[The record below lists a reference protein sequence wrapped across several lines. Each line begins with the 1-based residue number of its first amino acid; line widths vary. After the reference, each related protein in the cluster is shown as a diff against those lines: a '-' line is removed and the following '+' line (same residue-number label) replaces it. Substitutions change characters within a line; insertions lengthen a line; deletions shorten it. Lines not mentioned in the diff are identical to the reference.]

1 MAKSKTGD
9 RKPRGRN
16 VAAEAILDE
25 ALRIAEDKGWDRTS
39 LADVARGLGVSLA
52 EVRAFYIDKDALANA
67 WFERALLAML
77 SAEPEAFAILPAD
90 ERVAERLRIWFKTL
104 ARHRKTTRA
113 MLSAKLYPGHP
124 HHWVPL
130 VFDLSRFVHWLLDAA
145 DINSPPPRRQLEEVV
160 LTGLVVASVSIWMND
175 PTPDQRLTERFLFRA
190 LKRGGSLFR
199 RLPLPV

>member
-1 MAKSKTGD
+1 MARPKTKD
-9 RKPRGRN
+9 RRPRGRDIS
-16 VAAEAILDE
+16 ADAILDE
-25 ALRIAEDKGWDRTS
+25 TLRIADDKGWGRTS
-39 LADVARGLGVSLA
+39 LADVARSLGVSLA
-52 EVRAFYIDKDALANA
+52 VVRAFFIDKDALANA
-67 WFERALLAML
+67 WFERALFAML
-77 SAEPEAFAILPAD
+77 AAEPGAFSTLPAE

-160 LTGLVVASVSIWMND
+160 LTGLVVACVSIWMND

-190 LKRGGSLFR
+190 LKRGGSLFH